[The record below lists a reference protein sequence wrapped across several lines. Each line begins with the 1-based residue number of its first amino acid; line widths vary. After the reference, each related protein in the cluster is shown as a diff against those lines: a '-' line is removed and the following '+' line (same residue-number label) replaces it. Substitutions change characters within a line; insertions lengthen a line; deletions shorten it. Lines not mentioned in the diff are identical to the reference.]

1 MKDFLSSAVK
11 NLTSDQAPDAPPA
24 KPSNSPSNSPPDSPW
39 AREIALAGA
48 AVASIPQAG
57 YEAITQH
64 PVETLSRVAISAGTT
79 FALSCLSRQPQ
90 LAWAAGRVLLPAM
103 TVSLVSDLAGNA
115 GAVYNAFADNYNSDR
130 NWDKNVE
137 TMKNSVGRF
146 GFDLALTSAAGAGAQ
161 LGGTHYFGWRAAGA
175 SALPELNQANFK
187 ALNPGQTTAFKIM
200 SEGKWRQ
207 VDVHLPKGYTADGGP
222 ANLLIGLDG
231 LVINKQPG
239 MAGTNGLAAQA
250 DKSNFVAV
258 FPHAQS
264 FRLFPKVNV
273 TAWQADSA
281 GILTPGSWLVP
292 KGKFDDLKFIGDV
305 ERTIKAT
312 LPIKDTGVA
321 GFSEGGNVAHQVA
334 ATLGAGRIQGV
345 ASVEGTVMGREA
357 PAPAGLRVLV
367 LHGNQDPTIPITG
380 GSGGLTKMLSS
391 LGHKNIET
399 SNPTGQISH
408 YLGPNGFEGLST
420 VSNGPDFVQSIYP
433 AAQSRNGG
441 EVRFVELIGGKH
453 AWPNRST
460 TETADQSVM
469 AGFNGGP
476 SAFDVNSRIADFV
489 LAGNA
494 S

>member
-1 MKDFLSSAVK
+1 MKDFLTPAVK
-11 NLTSDQAPDAPPA
+11 NLSTDQAPDTPSE
-24 KPSNSPSNSPPDSPW
+24 KPSDSPW
-39 AREIALAGA
+39 TREIALAGA

-57 YEAITQH
+57 YEAITEH
-64 PVETLSRVAISAGTT
+64 PGETLSKAAISAGTT

-103 TVSLVSDLAGNA
+103 TVSMVSDLAGNG
-115 GAVYNAFADNYNSDR
+115 GAVYDAFADNYESGR

-146 GFDLALTSAAGAGAQ
+146 GFDLALSSAAGAGAQ
-161 LGGTHYFGWRAAGA
+161 LGGGHYFGWRAPGA
-175 SALPELNQANFK
+175 AALPELNQANFK

-207 VDVHLPKGYTADGGP
+207 VDVHLPKGYTADGSP
-222 ANLLIGLDG
+222 SNLLIGLDG

-250 DKSNFVAV
+250 DKSNFIGV

-273 TAWQADSA
+273 TAWQADGA
-281 GILTPGSWLVP
+281 GFLTPGSWLVP
-292 KGKFDDLKFIGDV
+292 KGKFNDLKFIGDV
-305 ERTIKAT
+305 ERTMKAT
-312 LPIKDTGVA
+312 LPIKDTALA

-334 ATLGAGRIQGV
+334 ANLGVDRIQGV
-345 ASVEGTVMGREA
+345 AVVEGTVMGREA
-357 PAPAGLRVLV
+357 PAPAGLRVLIV
-367 LHGNQDPTIPITG
+367 QGNDDPTIPING
-380 GSGGLTKMLSS
+380 GSGGLTQMLSS

-399 SNPTGQISH
+399 SKPTGQISR

-420 VSNGPDFVQSIYP
+420 VSSGPGFVQTIYP

-441 EVRFVELIGGKH
+441 ELRFVELLGGKH

-460 TETADQSVM
+460 SETADHS
-469 AGFNGGP
+469 ALARLNGGP

-489 LAGNA
+489 LAGKA